1 MIAAS
6 GRSLGR
12 GAGSERLTTAMTI
25 VSTVRPAASGTTEN
39 DVPRSIKLIDHAHT
53 SRLPITDHHSG
64 HGRHHD
70 EHGVFQRFLTRLPL
84 NTGTLERPTGPLY
97 DLVG

>member
-25 VSTVRPAASGTTEN
+25 VSTVRPAASGQLRMTCPGQSSSLIMHILHVCRSPTITVATADTT
-39 DVPRSIKLIDHAHT
+39 T
-53 SRLPITDHHSG
+53 
-64 HGRHHD
+64 
-70 EHGVFQRFLTRLPL
+70 
-84 NTGTLERPTGPLY
+84 NTASFNGF
-97 DLVG
+97 